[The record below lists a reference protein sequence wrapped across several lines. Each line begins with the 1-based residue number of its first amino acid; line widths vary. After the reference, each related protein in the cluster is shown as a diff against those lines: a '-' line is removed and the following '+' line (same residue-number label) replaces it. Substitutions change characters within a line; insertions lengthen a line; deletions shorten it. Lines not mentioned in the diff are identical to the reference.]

1 MQRGSGQFLM
11 LASEMCC
18 GVHWNSIMKEVYR
31 CWMTMWA
38 NGLADISL
46 IGPSLFIGVVI
57 IA

>member
-1 MQRGSGQFLM
+1 MQRGSGQPLM
-11 LASEMCC
+11 LASEMCR

-31 CWMTMWA
+31 CWMTMRT

-46 IGPSLFIGVVI
+46 IGPSFFIGVVI